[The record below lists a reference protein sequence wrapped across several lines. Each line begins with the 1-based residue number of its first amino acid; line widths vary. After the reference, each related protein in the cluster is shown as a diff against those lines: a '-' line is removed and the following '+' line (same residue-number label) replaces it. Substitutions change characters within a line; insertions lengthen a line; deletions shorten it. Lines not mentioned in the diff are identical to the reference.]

1 MNSEQWDTAFPRA
14 GRRYSYSYQFC
25 SFVAGGWHHWL
36 NATKV
41 AAGMCAKQ
49 WRNLQHA
56 RMLILLI
63 VMGFNIALCLP
74 GCVPCYPSC
83 TPSSQKRHSSR
94 TNASVPNHFI
104 HIHAEQTH
112 TGWLVGNVHIPAN
125 NGPTFFGE
133 VILNDFIISHYS
145 SHVCWIFI
153 RAKSDEQYTMQFM

>member
-1 MNSEQWDTAFPRA
+1 M
-14 GRRYSYSYQFC
+14 
-25 SFVAGGWHHWL
+25 
-36 NATKV
+36 
-41 AAGMCAKQ
+41 
-49 WRNLQHA
+49 NLQHA

-145 SHVCWIFI
+145 SHMFVEFSFERKATNNTQCNSCNVCTVHMHT
-153 RAKSDEQYTMQFM
+153 ACAVVDHAVNSVTVTCSVKSMSEV